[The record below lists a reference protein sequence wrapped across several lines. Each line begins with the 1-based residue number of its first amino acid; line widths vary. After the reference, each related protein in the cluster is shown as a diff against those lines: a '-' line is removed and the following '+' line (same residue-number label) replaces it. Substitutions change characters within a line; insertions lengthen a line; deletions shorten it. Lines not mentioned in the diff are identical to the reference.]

1 LAILDAVSSKWH
13 DRVVRLL
20 VLDESPLFRRRLIV
34 GLEHHDDIEVMA
46 EAADAHT
53 AIVRATELAPDVVFL
68 TAQLPPDGGVTAAA
82 AIRELLPGTA
92 MLMIVGPDDEAEL
105 IPAVQ
110 AGVVGFAPRE
120 AVTGHGGPIAR
131 ALAAGRPVLT
141 ARVATALIEHH
152 DPTVPDL
159 ALGEAERTCLEH
171 LAAGQTLGQV
181 ATQLGIPTATVANRV
196 RNVLERLHGRA
207 RDEALLHEAGLRPTQ
222 GT

>member
-68 TAQLPPDGGVTAAA
+68 TAQLPPDGGVAAAA

-105 IPAVQ
+105 IGGVQ
-110 AGVVGFAPRE
+110 AGVLGFAPRE

-141 ARVATALIEHH
+141 ARVATAVLDHH
-152 DPTVPDL
+152 DQGSAP
-159 ALGEAERTCLEH
+159 ALGTAERTCLEH

-181 ATQLGIPTATVANRV
+181 ATDLGVPTATVANRV
-196 RNVLERLHGRA
+196 RNVLEHVHRRA
-207 RDEALLHEAGLRPTQ
+207 RDEALRRDAGLRPAQ
-222 GT
+222 GA

>member
-1 LAILDAVSSKWH
+1 M
-13 DRVVRLL
+13 VRLL

-46 EAADAHT
+46 EAAEGHT

-92 MLMIVGPDDEAEL
+92 MLMIVGPDDEPEL

-141 ARVATALIEHH
+141 ARVATALIDHH
-152 DPTVPDL
+152 DPAVGPDL
-159 ALGEAERTCLEH
+159 ALEEAERTCLEH

-181 ATQLGIPTATVANRV
+181 ATQLGVPTATVANRV
-196 RNVLERLHGRA
+196 RNVLERLHRRA
-207 RDEALLHEAGLRPTQ
+207 RDEALLRESGLRPSQ